1 MGYHTTHWAWLTFFS
16 IQAPVIAVETFVR
29 QQLKQH
35 RIHLPHV
42 VQVFVT
48 IAILLAIADAFFFP
62 AVVNSGLADHVVE
75 SIKKNIE
82 GISGMSRRAADLN
95 L

>member
-1 MGYHTTHWAWLTFFS
+1 MGYHTAHWAWLTFFS
-16 IQAPVIAVETFVR
+16 MQAPIIAVETFVR

-48 IAILLAIADAFFFP
+48 TVVLLTVADAFFFP
-62 AVVNSGLADHVVE
+62 PVMNSGLADHVVE
-75 SIKKNIE
+75 SVKKNIE
-82 GISGMSRRAADLN
+82 GIAGMGSRAADVN

>member
-16 IQAPVIAVETFVR
+16 MQAPIIALETFVR

-48 IAILLAIADAFFFP
+48 VAVLLTVADAFFFP
-62 AVVNSGLADHVVE
+62 PVVNSGLADHVVE

-82 GISGMSRRAADLN
+82 GIAGMGSRAADVN